1 MENFKLTNN
10 GIEQICQSA
19 SSYLIENGIDS
30 KLAKRNVLTI
40 EEALLKY
47 QDAFGSDQEVTF
59 KAAKILGQL
68 RIMLFISTAPLNP
81 FELGNSDDVLMNS
94 LLSSYNT
101 ALPNWKYKNLTNQL
115 VFNVNKPQK
124 RSLLTKIA
132 IAVVVGAVLGF
143 IARLLPGGIGQK
155 IALDY
160 VQPLGAAYTG
170 LLCVMAVFL
179 TLFAVSLG
187 IVHAGDLSTLSSMSK
202 TMFGRMLKVVGSI
215 VLVLA
220 LVMTPLLDVTK
231 GIGGG
236 VQLKTAYDALLGFIP
251 SNPISPLVEFNAG
264 QIIVVGALFG
274 FTMLYLGSKV
284 STLEAAFTECNLI
297 AVNCESF
304 LSNQLIFYY
313 VGMNLFTL
321 VVTASLADFVH
332 SIRIIIIVLT
342 AFALLMIIYTIAAVK
357 TLKCSVKAL
366 YKRLMPAFMI
376 NLSSATY
383 GSSFTTSIETLFACG
398 TDIDYGSVGHN
409 VGGMLFKPAYAI
421 LLLGGTVITAIN
433 EGVAFSVGYLLTI
446 ALLSVILSIA
456 IPTIPGAAITGFTL
470 MFAQVGLSQ
479 ESLSV
484 VITLNAL
491 LDFFTVAVNGFCLQS
506 EIMIGAKKAG
516 RIDISKI

>member
-1 MENFKLTNN
+1 MDNFKLTNE
-10 GIEQICQSA
+10 GIQELCDA
-19 SSYLIENGIDS
+19 AKTYLTDSGLDS
-30 KLAKRNVLTI
+30 KLAMRNVLTI

-47 QDAFGSDQEVTF
+47 QDAFGMEQEVTF
-59 KAAKILGQL
+59 KPAKVLGQL
-68 RIMLFISTAPLNP
+68 RIMLFIPGTPFNP
-81 FELGNSDDVLMNS
+81 FEVGNPDDILMNS
-94 LLSSYNT
+94 LLSSFNT
-101 ALPNWKYKNLTNQL
+101 ALPNWKYKNLTNQI

-143 IARLLPGGIGQK
+143 IARFLPGGIGQK
-155 IALDY
+155 IAVDY

-179 TLFAVSLG
+179 TFFAVSLG
-187 IVHAGDLSTLSSMSK
+187 IVHAGDLSTLSNMSK
-202 TMFGRMLKVVGSI
+202 TMFGRMLKVMGGI
-215 VLVLA
+215 VVFLSV
-220 LVMTPLLDVTK
+220 VMTPLMK
-231 GIGGG
+231 FAGG
-236 VQLKTAYDALLGFIP
+236 VGNIQFKTAYDALLGFVP
-251 SNPISPLVEFNAG
+251 SNPIAPLAEFNAG

-297 AVNCESF
+297 AVTCESF
-304 LSNQLIFYY
+304 LSNRAIYYY

-321 VVTASLADFVH
+321 VVTASLSDFVH
-332 SIRIIIIVLT
+332 SIRIIIIVLA
-342 AFALLMIIYTIAAVK
+342 AFALLMIIYTIVAVN
-357 TLKCSVKAL
+357 TLKCSVSAL

-383 GSSFTTSIETLFACG
+383 GSSFTTSIEALFACG
-398 TDIDYGSVGHN
+398 VDIDYGSVGHN

-421 LLLGGTVITAIN
+421 LLLVGTVIASIN
-433 EGVAFSVGYLLTI
+433 EGVIFSVGYLLTI
-446 ALLSVILSIA
+446 ALLSVILAIA

-470 MFAQVGLSQ
+470 MFAQVGLSP
-479 ESLSV
+479 ESLAI